1 MTTPP
6 ELQPLD
12 PKVRTLMGPGPSD
25 VHPRILKAL
34 AAPTLGHL
42 DPQFLG
48 YMDDIKV
55 LLQQVFRTDN
65 ALTFP
70 ISGTGSAGMEAT
82 MANVL
87 EAGDRA
93 VIGINGVF
101 GGRMADI
108 AGRLG
113 CEVVRVE
120 APFGEVIAPERMQQ
134 AIDGKPTKLVALV
147 HAETS
152 TGVRQPV
159 QDIGAMAHAVGGL
172 FLIDTVTSLG
182 GIDVAI
188 DAWGVDLAYSGT
200 QKCLACPPG
209 LAPVT
214 FSERA
219 VEVIRNRK
227 SKCVSWYLDAS
238 MLLNYWGGE
247 RVYHHTA
254 PINMLYGLREALQII
269 VEEGLPQVHARH
281 LRNHRA
287 LVAGVEAMG
296 LSMLV
301 PEAHRL
307 PQLNAVNIPAG
318 ADDASVRG
326 ALLRDYSLE
335 IGGGLGA
342 LKGKV
347 WRVGLMGHGASRRN
361 VLLFLAALEAVL
373 GQQGVAID
381 RGKGLA
387 AAEASWAS

>member
-1 MTTPP
+1 MTTPS
-6 ELQPLD
+6 ELTPLD

-25 VHPRILKAL
+25 VHPRVLRAL
-34 AAPTLGHL
+34 SAPTLGHL

-48 YMDDIKV
+48 YMDDIKL

-87 EAGDRA
+87 EPGDRV

-120 APFGEVIAPERMQQ
+120 APFGEVIDAQRMQD
-134 AIDGKPTKLVALV
+134 AIAGKPTRLVALV

-159 QDIGAMAHAVGGL
+159 KEVAPMAHAVGGL
-172 FLIDTVTSLG
+172 FLIDAVTSLG

-188 DAWGVDLAYSGT
+188 DEWGVDLAYSGT

-214 FSERA
+214 FSQRA
-219 VEVIRNRK
+219 VDVIEARK
-227 SKCVSWYLDAS
+227 SKCPSWYLDVS

-254 PINMLYGLREALQII
+254 PINMLYALREALQLI
-269 VEEGLPQVHARH
+269 VEEGLPAVHARH

-296 LSMLV
+296 LGMLV
-301 PEAHRL
+301 AEAHRL
-307 PQLNAVNIPAG
+307 PQLNAVRIPAG
-318 ADDASVRG
+318 ADDAAVRG
-326 ALLRDYSLE
+326 ALLRDYNLE

-347 WRVGLMGHGASRRN
+347 WRVGLMGHGASRKN

-373 GQQGVAID
+373 GSQGVAID
-381 RGKGLA
+381 VGRALP